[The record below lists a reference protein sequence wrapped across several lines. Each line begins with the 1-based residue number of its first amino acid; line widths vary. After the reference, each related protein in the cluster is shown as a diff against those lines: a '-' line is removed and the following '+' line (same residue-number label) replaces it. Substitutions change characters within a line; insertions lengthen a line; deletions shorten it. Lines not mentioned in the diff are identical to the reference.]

1 MKDFLDELD
10 KELSLTDDSDILEKT
25 QDDKVELKIEKQIDL
40 QPIEQPVVKLV
51 TQPVVQPVKQTPVQ
65 PVKKEIIVIKNPI
78 KNNTLNSTNNV
89 QKVNTNP
96 NNTNN
101 KAPINNSNNNNPNNK
116 NNVNSANK
124 APKTNDTEIRWK
136 FISKFP
142 DTKFYLPSLRQWY
155 TRYMPIWGNNET
167 WAKNMWMVQYDEDLI
182 LIDCWVQFAD
192 SSMLWVNYSI
202 PDVSFLTKYKRQIKG
217 FLITHAHLDHIGSL
231 KHVMPAL
238 GMPVLY
244 GTRFTLWLIKKSL
257 EEAWLLSQA
266 TLIEVDAHSWDKL
279 KIWKFTVEFFNV
291 NHSVPDCAWIYLE
304 SEWGTKIVHTWDFKI
319 DHTPAIDKPADLDR
333 IESIWKRWISLFLS
347 DSTWSTRKWFS
358 MSEKNVWEE
367 LEKIVSRHTKGRLII
382 ATFSSWISRIQQL
395 VDICEKHDKT
405 IFLSGRSMVENVAIA
420 KELGYLNIKQG
431 IVKKMTPKNTEW
443 VAPHKQIIITTWS
456 QWEEFSALSRMA
468 EGKHSSVEVIRWDTV
483 IFSSSIVPWNEKS
496 VIWIINKLINLGA
509 KVITKDDWEV
519 HTWGHA
525 FQEEQKIFL
534 QLVKP
539 KYFMPIFW
547 DLYFRTVHK
556 NTAIDT
562 WFNEENIL
570 MLDNGNMVDFAPN
583 NWNVFKSRIKAPI
596 QELVID
602 GYGMWLANSHVI
614 QAREKMMNSWVLVI
628 SFKIDKK
635 SKAILGH
642 MKLESRGL
650 VYLDEVRY
658 IHRLIIKKARDV
670 YENTV
675 KDVPDM
681 EEKDLLKIIRID
693 LEKFLLHRLD
703 REPMIIPMIIEV

>member
-10 KELSLTDDSDILEKT
+10 KELSIWDDSDIIENLDDTSEKSITEKT
-25 QDDKVELKIEKQIDL
+25 AKTETKTVINT
-40 QPIEQPVVKLV
+40 VKN
-51 TQPVVQPVKQTPVQ
+51 TQKPT
-65 PVKKEIIVIKNPI
+65 VKKEIVVIKN
-78 KNNTLNSTNNV
+78 
-89 QKVNTNP
+89 
-96 NNTNN
+96 NN
-101 KAPINNSNNNNPNNK
+101 KSSENNSNVTENNNWKISVTTKQSDRENK
-116 NNVNSANK
+116 KPQKSSEA
-124 APKTNDTEIRWK
+124 EIKWK

-142 DTKFYLPSLRQWY
+142 DTKFYLPALRQWY

-167 WAKNMWMVQYDEDLI
+167 WAKNMWMVQYDEDIL

-192 SSMLWVNYSI
+192 PDMLWVNYSI
-202 PDVSFLTKYKRQIKG
+202 PDVSFLTKYKKNIKW

-238 GMPVLY
+238 GMPTLY
-244 GTRFTLWLIKKSL
+244 ATRFTLGLIRKIF
-257 EEAWLLSQA
+257 EEAWLMPYA
-266 TLIEVDAHSWDKL
+266 TLIEVDASSWEKL
-279 KIWKFTVEFFNV
+279 KLWKFSVEFFNV
-291 NHSVPDCAWIYLE
+291 NHSVPDCAWIFIE
-304 SEWGTKIVHTWDFKI
+304 SEGGTKIMHTWDFKI

-333 IESIWKRWISLFLS
+333 IEKIGSRGISLFLS
-347 DSTWSTRKWFS
+347 DSTGSIRKWFS

-367 LEKIVSRHTKGRLII
+367 LEKIVSNHTRGRLII

-395 VDICEKHDKT
+395 VDICEKYDKT

-443 VAPHKQIIITTWS
+443 IPPHKQIIITTGS

-468 EGKHSSVEVIRWDTV
+468 EWKHTSVEIIKWDTV
-483 IFSSSIVPWNEKS
+483 IFSSSIVPGNEKS
-496 VIWIINKLINLGA
+496 VISIINRLIRLWAN
-509 KVITKDDWEV
+509 VITKDDWEV
-519 HTWGHA
+519 HTGWHA
-525 FQEEQKIFL
+525 FQEEQKIML

-547 DLYFRTVHK
+547 DLYFRTLHK
-556 NTAIDT
+556 NTAMDT
-562 WFNEENIL
+562 GFPEDNIL
-570 MLDNGNMVDFAPN
+570 MLDNGNMVDFAPKN
-583 NWNVFKSRIKAPI
+583 GNVFKSRIKAPI

-602 GYGMWLANSHVI
+602 GHGMWLANSHVI
-614 QAREKMMNSWVLVI
+614 QAREKMMNSWVLVVT
-628 SFKIDKK
+628 FKVDKK
-635 SKAILGH
+635 TKAILWH

-650 VYLDEVRY
+650 VYLDEVRF

-703 REPMIIPMIIEV
+703 REPMIIPMIVEV